1 MRNNSTRLQGKNMI
15 SMIINKYI
23 EKKKKSKVKKKS
35 ERTFETLCTWQKCQT
50 RTPQII
56 RPFTSFRNSYFKN
69 EAKYKSFKVKM
80 SFICIRIKNH
90 FHINDL
96 GCFRL
101 EKLKLDF
108 KIRFRIC
115 NRTRNPKTDFNA
127 DISVFAFPFYCS
139 KKDLKNGP

>member
-56 RPFTSFRNSYFKN
+56 RPFTSSRNSYFKN

-101 EKLKLDF
+101 EKLELDF
-108 KIRFRIC
+108 KIRIS
-115 NRTRNPKTDFNA
+115 DLQSNA
-127 DISVFAFPFYCS
+127 KSE
-139 KKDLKNGP
+139 NGFQR